1 MAKQIE
7 SALVR
12 CMDYRLTS
20 RVNTWM
26 EEQGIMDMCDII
38 GATYKGNECVKKGSC
53 SANQAELVGITEY
66 FQTATC
72 RR

>member
-12 CMDYRLTS
+12 CMDYRPTS

-26 EEQGIMDMCDII
+26 EEQGIMDKCDFI
-38 GATYKGNECVKKGSC
+38 GVTFKGDECVKKGGC
-53 SANQAELVGITEY
+53 PAN
-66 FQTATC
+66 
-72 RR
+72 